1 MSHLP
6 CATSTGGAR
15 FHTTPTGIRI
25 GCCAQRQPAPA
36 MDDDALRLQRALIG
50 QRSPTTRV
58 LRNLF
63 QALTKGVTR

>member
-1 MSHLP
+1 MNT
-6 CATSTGGAR
+6 TSTGGAR
-15 FHTTPTGIRI
+15 FVTTPAGIRI
-25 GCCAQRQPAPA
+25 GCCAQRQPTPH

-50 QRSPTTRV
+50 QRSPSTRV